1 MSSLATPSADA
12 EMPPFVPPFVPPDEV
27 RLMSAIKLFETARLS
42 LGQAAQ
48 MAGYSKR
55 GFLDV
60 LGHHGVAVV
69 DYPASELAQE
79 IVW

>member
-1 MSSLATPSADA
+1 
-12 EMPPFVPPFVPPDEV
+12 
-27 RLMSAIKLFETARLS
+27 MSAIKLYETARLS

-55 GFLDV
+55 GFLDL

-69 DYPASELAQE
+69 NYPASELAQE
-79 IVW
+79 TAW